1 VTDNELP
8 PITAPSPASDQAL
21 SAVRS
26 LVLAISVITAFAGF
40 LSKRDLAGFI
50 VYIQSNDFL
59 AFLSV
64 ALGIGSL
71 WWGQWKIRHRAKQL
85 VAIRDDPRVPS
96 DVVQ

>member
-1 VTDNELP
+1 MTDNELP
-8 PITAPSPASDQAL
+8 PITAPSPGHDQAL
-21 SAVRS
+21 SAVRTV
-26 LVLAISVITAFAGF
+26 VLSVSVITAFAGF

-59 AFLSV
+59 AWL
-64 ALGIGSL
+64 AMAIGIGSV
-71 WWGQWKIRHRAKQL
+71 WWGQFKIRHRAKQI